1 MPYWVYGT
9 DVETNEPAEMLS
21 DAATVGAA
29 VDQALD
35 QGIRAERVVKAAD
48 PKRPKRNRP
57 LPRPRFTAGLA
68 IGTACGLL
76 VAVLWSYVAV
86 WIDKEFNG
94 VAAVLT
100 YLTLPTL
107 FFALGWQMLGQQ
119 PNDPDDPQIDSAD
132 SR

>member
-35 QGIRAERVVKAAD
+35 HGIRAERVVKAAD
-48 PKRPKRNRP
+48 PKRPKRTRA

-68 IGTACGLL
+68 IVVTVEG
-76 VAVLWSYVAV
+76 SP
-86 WIDKEFNG
+86 FN
-94 VAAVLT
+94 
-100 YLTLPTL
+100 
-107 FFALGWQMLGQQ
+107 
-119 PNDPDDPQIDSAD
+119 IH
-132 SR
+132 